1 MKINTKHF
9 GEIEVEDQKVI
20 DFAGGIPGFPNS
32 KKYVMLS
39 KKDNGQL
46 FCWLQSVEEA
56 DTAFA
61 VTVPYVFYPDYTP
74 NVPDE
79 DLAKIGVDG
88 EEAMKDLSVFSIMV
102 IPDNAKDATINLKAP
117 VVINQATNKGGQF
130 IVSNAEYDVRH
141 KLSDLVELYA

>member
-9 GEIEVEDQKVI
+9 GEIEVDEGKVI
-20 DFAGGIPGFPNS
+20 EFSNGILGFEDS

-46 FCWLQSVEEA
+46 FCWLQSVDDA

-61 VTVPYVFYPDYTP
+61 VTVPYVFYPDYKP
-74 NVPDE
+74 NVADE
-79 DLAKIGVDG
+79 DLAKIGINGQD
-88 EEAMKDLSVFSIMV
+88 EIKDLSVFSIMV
-102 IPDNAKDATINLKAP
+102 IPDETKNTTINLKAP

-130 IVSNAEYDVRH
+130 IASNAEYDVRH
-141 KLSDLVELYA
+141 KLTDLVGLYA